1 MKGEY
6 PFFLPGLS
14 QSFLALACTPDT
26 FTNLKKKRDCSQSS
40 SLVCGQYSQY
50 VVQMIVDASLF
61 FCVHFNF
68 NFRGKVSPVCN
79 FSFSS
84 QLFME
89 VVGYAEICRLLWAR
103 TV

>member
-6 PFFLPGLS
+6 PFFLPGLL
-14 QSFLALACTPDT
+14 QSFLARACTPDT

-40 SLVCGQYSQY
+40 SLVCGQYI
-50 VVQMIVDASLF
+50 VQMIVDASLF
-61 FCVHFNF
+61 FGVHFNF
-68 NFRGKVSPVCN
+68 NFRGKVFPVCN

-89 VVGYAEICRLLWAR
+89 VVRYAEKCRLLWAR